1 MSSGPSS
8 RKLISIDAR
17 EWQPW
22 GGEQAIEEST
32 RMAAVKMLPPAITI
46 WWVDDGD
53 QTAFGYEGVYGAGFA
68 DISAPTSA
76 EVNAGINISCAMT
89 TDFTLGWTDRD
100 TDDTRGL
107 CDDAAVANPTTKNYE
122 ATLNFFLDRD
132 PNKVEESI
140 YNEVLELFKKPL
152 RSGYLVQ
159 RIARH
164 PRREPDCEPGDR
176 LTIFKVY
183 SGDPNILNDATAPIQ
198 MEVVFYAQGESSDG
212 IVQADVT
219 PGS

>member
-1 MSSGPSS
+1 MVLFSMLVAARLGNGSHADVRTSGRPPSS
-8 RKLISIDAR
+8 
-17 EWQPW
+17 
-22 GGEQAIEEST
+22 
-32 RMAAVKMLPPAITI
+32 MAAIKMLPPSVTVI
-46 WWVDDGD
+46 WVDSGPQD
-53 QTAFGYEGVYGAGFA
+53 GYEGSYGNGIANV
-68 DISAPTSA
+68 SAPTSA
-76 EVNAGINISCAMT
+76 EINAGINISCAMT

-132 PNKVEESI
+132 PNKAEESI

-159 RIARH
+159 RIGKH
-164 PRREPDCEPGDR
+164 PRSQPAVEAGDR
-176 LTIFKVY
+176 LTIFSFF

-212 IVQADVT
+212 IVQADMGPV
-219 PGS
+219 S